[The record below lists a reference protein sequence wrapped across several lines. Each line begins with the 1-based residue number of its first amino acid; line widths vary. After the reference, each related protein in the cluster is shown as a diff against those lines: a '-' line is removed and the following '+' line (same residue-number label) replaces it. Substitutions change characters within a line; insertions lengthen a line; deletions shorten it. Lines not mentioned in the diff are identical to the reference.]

1 MRTPS
6 QMMVEVSLADGWS
19 NAGARDFF
27 LNAWPMY
34 VHDISAF
41 DSDFYRLDA
50 NGRWLPDIAG
60 DWVASVTPAENLDA
74 NRPPSG
80 EKQPYQR
87 AHVILDGGRA
97 VGFAC
102 IGLSPFRYMPTEADV
117 ILAEF
122 FLIHGSR
129 GVGIGQHV
137 ARALV
142 GRYPGRWSLCAIH
155 DNTRAIRFWRKT
167 LPLLGVRELR
177 ERTIERDVA
186 WDFVAPP

>member
-1 MRTPS
+1 
-6 QMMVEVSLADGWS
+6 MVEVSLADGWS

-41 DSDFYRLDA
+41 DSDFYCLDA

-60 DWVASVTPAENLDA
+60 DWVASVTRADNLDA
-74 NRPPSG
+74 NHAPSG

-87 AHVILDGGRA
+87 AHVILDRGRP

-102 IGLSPFRYMPTEADV
+102 VGLSPFRHMPAEADV

-142 GRYPGRWSLCAIH
+142 ARYPGRWSLSAIH

-167 LPLLGVRELR
+167 LPLLGVSDLR
-177 ERTIERDVA
+177 ERTIQREVS